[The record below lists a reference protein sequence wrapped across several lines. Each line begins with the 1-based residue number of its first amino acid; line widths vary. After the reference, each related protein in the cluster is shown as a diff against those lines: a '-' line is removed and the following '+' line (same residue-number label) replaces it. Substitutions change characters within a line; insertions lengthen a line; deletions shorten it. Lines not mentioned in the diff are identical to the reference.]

1 MLNITNDLRQ
11 LKQTIEKKAQ
21 HPYLLEYIQKPIVD
35 ENKLTLLWGLFND
48 LDVLSEERD
57 QYIKSTMLVQIALD
71 THEIVSNSFEGPEMP
86 EVLKNRQLQVL
97 AGDYYS
103 GLYYQGLT
111 SIGNIEMIR
120 VLSNAIKNINDNK
133 IILYQKSVSDMPTL
147 LITLKAIEAS
157 LVYKMAEYY
166 KRPDWMEIAEDL
178 LLLNRLE
185 AEKAN
190 YLRTGE
196 SIVFDNMRN
205 IIFDKNRNDVHPSE
219 KEEKVRLEMD
229 KCLSE
234 VRKAVVLS
242 SQNLTKKNKEILQRV
257 SEILK
262 QTKNQANSCVK
273 EG

>member
-11 LKQTIEKKAQ
+11 LKQSIEKKAQ
-21 HPYLLEYIQKPIVD
+21 HPYLLKYIQKPFVD
-35 ENKLTLLWGLFND
+35 ENKLTLLWGLFNE

-71 THEIVSNSFEGPEMP
+71 THEIVSNSFEGAEMP

-103 GLYYQGLT
+103 GLYYQGLAG
-111 SIGNIEMIR
+111 IGNIEMIR
-120 VLSNAIKNINDNK
+120 VLSGAIKNINDNK
-133 IILYQKSVSDMPTL
+133 IILYQKSVRDIPTL
-147 LITLKAIEAS
+147 LKTLKAIEAS

-166 KRPDWMEIAEDL
+166 KRPDWMELSEDL
-178 LLLNRLE
+178 LLLNRLV

-196 SIVFDNMRN
+196 SVVIDNMRN
-205 IIFDKNRNDVHPSE
+205 MMLDKNHNEVHPSE
-219 KEEKVRLEMD
+219 KDDQVRMEMD
-229 KCLSE
+229 KCLRE
-234 VRKAVVLS
+234 VRKAVMLS
-242 SQNLTKKNKEILQRV
+242 SRHLTKENEEILQRV

-262 QTKNQANSCVK
+262 QTKSQANSCVK

>member
-21 HPYLLEYIQKPIVD
+21 HPYLLKYIQKPLVD

-48 LDVLSEERD
+48 LDVLNEERD
-57 QYIKSTMLVQIALD
+57 QYIESTMLVQIALD
-71 THEIVSNSFEGPEMP
+71 THEIVSNSFDGPEMP

-103 GLYYQGLT
+103 GLYYQGLA

-120 VLSNAIKNINDNK
+120 VLSSAIKKINDNK
-133 IILYQKSVSDMPTL
+133 IILYQKCISDLPTL
-147 LITLKAIEAS
+147 LKTLKAIESS

-166 KRPDWMEIAEDL
+166 KRPDWMEISEDL
-178 LLLNRLE
+178 LLLNRLQT
-185 AEKAN
+185 EKTN
-190 YLRTGE
+190 YLLTGQ

-205 IIFDKNRNDVHPSE
+205 IIDEGKRNDVHSSE
-219 KEEKVRLEMD
+219 KEERVKIEIDR
-229 KCLSE
+229 CLRDVS
-234 VRKAVVLS
+234 KAVELS
-242 SQNLTKKNKEILQRV
+242 SRNVTKKNEEILQRV

>member
-1 MLNITNDLRQ
+1 MLNITNNLRQ

-21 HPYLLEYIQKPIVD
+21 HPYLLKYIQKPFVD

-71 THEIVSNSFEGPEMP
+71 THEIVSNSFEGSEMP

-103 GLYYQGLT
+103 GLYYQGLA

-120 VLSNAIKNINDNK
+120 VLSSAIKNINDNK

-166 KRPDWMEIAEDL
+166 KRPDWMEISEDL

-196 SIVFDNMRN
+196 SIVFDNMKN
-205 IIFDKNRNDVHPSE
+205 IIFDKNHNDVHPSE
-219 KEEKVRLEMD
+219 NEEQVRLEMD

-242 SQNLTKKNKEILQRV
+242 SQNLTKKNEEILQRV